1 MSNPAHEVK
10 SYFYFTGEDIDG
22 NTFFYETEK
31 AITLLHA
38 ELEAKKLLR
47 EVGGGHIDMWYS
59 ETDEFAGDVEV

>member
-1 MSNPAHEVK
+1 MSNPAREIK

-22 NTFFYETEK
+22 NTLFHETEK
-31 AITLLHA
+31 PITLLHA
-38 ELEAKKLLR
+38 EFEAKKLLR